1 MSSKEIKVILTGFS
15 IILFV
20 SLYYNISKST
30 VESTT
35 AIIQAVTSILTLIV
49 TIVTIYFLYK
59 NYNQQQIHIDK
70 TNEDVEFNRILDTV
84 YRQLD
89 LSLPL
94 IKNKDYSVFNKIII
108 DVESKREDI
117 IHTIEQFEL
126 EIYDLLGNIEKHIEL
141 FLIIIN
147 NPKLSVEDREYL
159 RILISTNLDND
170 FFNFLLTL
178 KGFSKDI
185 FNGENTYAKIIN
197 RILIINKKIK

>member
-20 SLYYNISKST
+20 SLFYNISKST

-35 AIIQAVTSILTLIV
+35 SIIQAVTSILTLIV

-59 NYNQQQIHIDK
+59 NYNQQQRQIDK
-70 TNEDVEFNRILDTV
+70 TNKDVEFNRILDTV

-117 IHTIEQFEL
+117 IHTIEEVEL
-126 EIYDLLGNIEKHIEL
+126 EIYDLLDNIEKHIGL

-185 FNGENTYAKIIN
+185 FNGKNTYAKIIN
-197 RILIINKKIK
+197 RILIINIKIK